1 MQDGVRGEFGDD
13 VPGRVQRQPPVV
25 QLPGGEQPGEARTAP
40 GGGERH
46 REMVE
51 RRVHGSPI
59 HVTQRVLAYVIC
71 EGWQPVR
78 TVSVRVA
85 SGSVRAVRGDRGAG
99 VRLGREGRGWK
110 AAGVSEWDAGLED
123 DEEAGAVMRTVQR
136 QLKLWR
142 ESAGLTQA
150 EFGAAIGYGEEQV
163 SSVERGRRIPRPE
176 YLDRADEI
184 LSAGGRLAALKE
196 DLTEVRYPKKVR
208 DLKRLEADAIEL
220 CAYNNSV
227 IHGLLQTEEYIR
239 ASVATRR
246 PPFSEDALE
255 GHVAA
260 RVARQGI
267 FDEQAPP
274 RVFSFVQCESTLR
287 RPIGGRMVMRRQ
299 LERLLAVAGLSNV
312 DLQVLPL
319 NREDNAGLAGSFRLL
334 RLRDGSTVGHNE
346 VQLISRVITDPKEV
360 QILDIRYGI
369 IRAQAL
375 APRESVAFIETVLG
389 ET

>member
-1 MQDGVRGEFGDD
+1 VTGE
-13 VPGRVQRQPPVV
+13 PV
-25 QLPGGEQPGEARTAP
+25 
-40 GGGERH
+40 
-46 REMVE
+46 
-51 RRVHGSPI
+51 
-59 HVTQRVLAYVIC
+59 
-71 EGWQPVR
+71 
-78 TVSVRVA
+78 
-85 SGSVRAVRGDRGAG
+85 SG
-99 VRLGREGRGWK
+99 LGREGRGWR
-110 AAGVSEWDAGLED
+110 AADVGEWDAGLED

-136 QLKLWR
+136 QLRLWR

-196 DLTEVRYPKKVR
+196 DLAEVRYPKKVR

-220 CAYNNSV
+220 GAYNNSV
-227 IHGLLQTEEYIR
+227 IHGLLQTEDYIR

-246 PPFSEDALE
+246 PPFSENDLE
-255 GHVAA
+255 RHVTA
-260 RVARQGI
+260 RVARQDI
-267 FDEQAPP
+267 LDEQAPP

-287 RPIGGRMVMRRQ
+287 RPIGGRMVMRKQ
-299 LERLLAVAGLSNV
+299 LEHLLAVAGLSNV